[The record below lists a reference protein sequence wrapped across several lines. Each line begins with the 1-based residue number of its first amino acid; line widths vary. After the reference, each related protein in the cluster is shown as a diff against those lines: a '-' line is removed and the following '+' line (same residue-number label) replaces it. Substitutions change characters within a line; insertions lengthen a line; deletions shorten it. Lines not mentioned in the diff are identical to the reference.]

1 MLLKYIKGSDH
12 MAKYDLKVSLDPKQA
27 YDLIIEGQS
36 RAGSDLVH
44 EEFIDLGDG
53 RYIGTLVFEKYY
65 FRAKNRAALVVI
77 IDNIKG
83 YTDVRSISTGSSEG
97 LVFNF
102 DWGAADDFA
111 YSVIKILDPY
121 TIE

>member
-1 MLLKYIKGSDH
+1 
-12 MAKYDLKVSLDPKQA
+12 MAKYAFKVSIGPRQA
-27 YDLIIEGQS
+27 YDIVIERLPIRS
-36 RAGSDLVH
+36 ASSVH
-44 EEFIDLGDG
+44 EEFIDLGDNKA
-53 RYIGTLVFEKYY
+53 IGTLVFEKYY

-111 YSVIKILDPY
+111 YSVMNILEPY
-121 TIE
+121 IIE